1 MAWVKFFY
9 YLRFY
14 LLMDEEDV
22 GEYRDFY
29 NVGFSYLLEFV
40 G

>member
-1 MAWVKFFY
+1 
-9 YLRFY
+9 
-14 LLMDEEDV
+14 MDEEDV